1 VADGNVWTSSGV
13 SAGID
18 MMLAFVR
25 DIHGKDVA
33 AGIAQEIEYVWDVE
47 EDGTRDPFAFAAV

>member
-1 VADGNVWTSSGV
+1 
-13 SAGID
+13 

-33 AGIAQEIEYVWDVE
+33 SEIAQEIEYVWDVE